1 MFVNGVTTRIFS
13 KVSLT
18 TALTLMLFT
27 SGPAGVK
34 AQDVAAAHSRGPH
47 PSLEVTIRPD
57 LGQEG
62 NVSSVGASLT
72 WMNAGNTG
80 TRPGLRIPVVYAGI
94 TGIAD
99 SVQDSEVTDAAGK
112 LSVEVADDPAD
123 AGGFMSWRRWKASR
137 EVQWPLNIHYRS
149 QLMTRLRPGPPF
161 ALRAK
166 DGGMTGAGPGF
177 LMLPDDTRVF
187 NIHLRWD
194 LRNMPPGSSGASSL
208 GDGDV
213 RSLGK
218 MEELNSSY
226 YMAGR
231 IVRYPAQG
239 SVDHFSAYW
248 VGSPPFDA
256 KAMMA
261 WAAKCNSYYRKF
273 FEDHRGTPYRFFL
286 RFGADYNNVGG
297 SGLTNSFMMFFPD
310 KDIQGAELT
319 STHLIIAHEMVHNWV
334 VGLEGP
340 PGIIPWYHEGLAE
353 YYSRLG
359 TLRAQ
364 LQSADDYLRETN
376 QAAVRYYSNPLRN
389 IPNDQV
395 PKLFWKERNA
405 QVIPYDR
412 GSLYF
417 ADVDSRLRKASHEKT
432 SLDTIILSMLARHR
446 QGKPLTTGVYLGKLE
461 AVLGPSAKEEFES
474 VIVKGDT
481 VVPPSNAFGPCFE
494 RRKVPMRL
502 FELGFDEHAS
512 LDLAPRIVHGL
523 VSGSAAAAAGLRD
536 GDEVLQP
543 LAVQPFMGDP
553 ALKVQFEVRRADQT
567 FKIEYLPRGPAVEG
581 YEWVKVAGVS
591 ETRCA
596 LP

>member
-1 MFVNGVTTRIFS
+1 MFVNRVKLRIFS
-13 KVSLT
+13 RVSRT
-18 TALTLMLFT
+18 TFLILML
-27 SGPAGVK
+27 SSAAPAMVK
-34 AQDVAAAHSRGPH
+34 AQEVGPAHSRGPH
-47 PSLEVTIRPD
+47 PFVGVTIRPD
-57 LGQEG
+57 PGPDG
-62 NVSSVGASLT
+62 NISSVGVSLT
-72 WMNAGNTG
+72 WMNAGNKG
-80 TRPGLRIPVVYAGI
+80 ALPDLRIPVVYAGI

-99 SVQDSEVTDAAGK
+99 SVHDLEATDAKGK
-112 LSVEVADDPAD
+112 LPVEVIDDPAD
-123 AGGFMSWRRWKASR
+123 TGGFMSWRRWKASR
-137 EVQWPLNIHYRS
+137 EVQWPLNVHYRS
-149 QLMTRLRPGPPF
+149 QLMVRLRPGPPF

-166 DGGMTGAGPGF
+166 DGGMSGAGAGF
-177 LMLPDDTRVF
+177 LILPDDTRVF

-194 LRNMPPGSSGASSL
+194 LRNMPPGSSGVSSL

-213 RSLGK
+213 KALGK

-231 IVRYPAQG
+231 IARYPAQG

-256 KAMMA
+256 NAMMA
-261 WAAKCNSYYRKF
+261 WAAKCNSYYRMF
-273 FEDHRGTPYRFFL
+273 FADQSGTPYRFFL
-286 RFGADYNNVGG
+286 RFGADYKNVGG

-310 KDIQGAELT
+310 KDIQGSGLA

-340 PGIIPWYHEGLAE
+340 PGVIPWYHEGLAE

-364 LQSADDYLRETN
+364 LQSADDYLKETN
-376 QAAVRYYSNPLRN
+376 QAAVRYYTNPLRN
-389 IPNDQV
+389 IPNDEV

-446 QGKPLTTGVYLGKLE
+446 QGKPLTTDVYLGKLE
-461 AVLGPSAKEEFES
+461 TVLGPSAKGEFES
-474 VIVKGDT
+474 MIVRGST

-494 RRKVPMRL
+494 RRPVQMRL

-512 LDLAPRIVHGL
+512 LDLAPRMVHGL
-523 VSGSAAAAAGLRD
+523 VSGSAAAAAGLRE

-553 ALKVQFEVRRADQT
+553 TRKVQFEVRRGDQT
-567 FKIEYLPRGPAVEG
+567 FKIEYLPRGAAVEG
-581 YEWVKVAGVS
+581 YEWVKVPGVQ
-591 ETRCA
+591 ENRCA